1 MKKALNISIILS
13 VFLLVFS
20 LADTTMASWYAGIQR
35 IPNANGIT
43 AIISTPSNPL
53 NLVKTGQSGVSNWV
67 STLYS
72 DSNGTGWIQA
82 GWRYYHWYSIPKQ
95 YVEYCINCIG
105 SQGTYFVNEV
115 ANQTWGTT
123 VDYWVSRTNNTAQWC
138 ATTAGVQRVCVNN
151 LNNAPVKVMA
161 KSEVHDSSLNP
172 LNTYYSQLKYKSP
185 SNNLWYSFDSQRTIH
200 ENFPL

>member
-1 MKKALNISIILS
+1 
-13 VFLLVFS
+13 
-20 LADTTMASWYAGIQR
+20 
-35 IPNANGIT
+35 
-43 AIISTPSNPL
+43 
-53 NLVKTGQSGVSNWV
+53 
-67 STLYS
+67 
-72 DSNGTGWIQA
+72 
-82 GWRYYHWYSIPKQ
+82 
-95 YVEYCINCIG
+95 VEYCINCIG

-200 ENFPL
+200 ENFPYDVQILTNTYFHSYRMVPHEVYLPLVIK